1 MGLEQLSIHMQE
13 RMKVDFIL
21 AAYTNINA
29 KHTIDLNVRAKL
41 WNSLQLHYPQY
52 LEVETTQIPT
62 KGWLGKQMQDILIEY
77 ESSIKDL

>member
-13 RMKVDFIL
+13 RIKVDFIL

-41 WNSLQLHYPQY
+41 
-52 LEVETTQIPT
+52 
-62 KGWLGKQMQDILIEY
+62 
-77 ESSIKDL
+77 